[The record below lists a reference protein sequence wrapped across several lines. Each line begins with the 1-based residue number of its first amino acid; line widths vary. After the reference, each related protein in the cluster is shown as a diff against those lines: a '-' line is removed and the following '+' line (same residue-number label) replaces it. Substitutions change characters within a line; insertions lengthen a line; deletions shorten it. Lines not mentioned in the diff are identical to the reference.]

1 MVRTSVLFRG
11 WMLTVLHQSRQGVNR
26 LMFRMSR
33 CFLAIWVTSAFAS
46 SIDAGWFCGD
56 RGGCRVRAASVRCPN
71 NDQSLCQP
79 LFIVD
84 PIRQDVAR
92 VVAQPLVSP
101 ASPGPLAITLTSSV
115 NVKSIGPSR
124 WPVYE
129 LNPNLGRARRSG
141 RGGFSSLP
149 IYPEIATVVPDFGGA
164 IGFGGLSG
172 GGASTSSTGST
183 ASASSVEG
191 GSPIESRSGI
201 GRLVP
206 GSDPSEDL
214 NLAVLLLANTVDP
227 SVDPANLPSG
237 PGLDDPGPLLGP
249 RSTDPASTEWVVPP
263 SPLVASVPEPAAIV
277 STLTGLVMVLVGLGL
292 RGQWM
297 A

>member
-141 RGGFSSLP
+141 RGGFSS
-149 IYPEIATVVPDFGGA
+149 PD
-164 IGFGGLSG
+164 LSG
-172 GGASTSSTGST
+172 D
-183 ASASSVEG
+183 
-191 GSPIESRSGI
+191 RD
-201 GRLVP
+201 RC
-206 GSDPSEDL
+206 
-214 NLAVLLLANTVDP
+214 
-227 SVDPANLPSG
+227 
-237 PGLDDPGPLLGP
+237 PGLWRGHRIRWTFWRWCINLLDGLDRQHIVGRGRVADRKPIRDRAACPGIRPLGGP
-249 RSTDPASTEWVVPP
+249 QSRGS
-263 SPLVASVPEPAAIV
+263 VARQY
-277 STLTGLVMVLVGLGL
+277 G
-292 RGQWM
+292 
-297 A
+297 